1 MDRPKVGRKLPRRVD
16 AAEPQVR
23 RSIVKYAFVGLS
35 ARAGA
40 TTLAYAFADWLAR
53 SERQGRGSAAFFRA
67 KKIGGKKAAANE
79 SAAFPGGA
87 NGGDDNP
94 GGGGSGGLRGGVAVV
109 GIDDDEL
116 RAAGADY
123 DRVGID
129 MRFAG
134 RDYVSPYARL
144 AAGGSVRG
152 VSNIDGGVNWLLRAP
167 GEPADGLGIADYV
180 RLSSGAAGD
189 IVVIDIGGRF
199 GRARRKDE
207 LPKLLNDCDRI
218 FAVIDPLPSALM
230 ADTERLELFKSLESG
245 GADVLYVINKMNPGV
260 DLKELRSFIRVRRV
274 VELPFLAP
282 EHLYAAEYNCCTAY
296 SMPKLAPQLEAAF
309 EQMTL

>member
-1 MDRPKVGRKLPRRVD
+1 MDVNRDRPRIGRKLPRRAD
-16 AAEPQVR
+16 AAEPQMK
-23 RSIVKYAFVGLS
+23 RSIVKYAFAGLS

-40 TTLAYAFADWLAR
+40 TTLAFAFADWLAR
-53 SERQGRGSAAFFRA
+53 SERRSKGSATSPARR
-67 KKIGGKKAAANE
+67 
-79 SAAFPGGA
+79 SD
-87 NGGDDNP
+87 GDDV
-94 GGGGSGGLRGGVAVV
+94 RGGVAVV
-109 GIDDDEL
+109 EIDDDEL

-152 VSNIDGGVNWLLRAP
+152 VSNSDGGVNWLLRAP

-180 RLSSGAAGD
+180 RLSSGATGD
-189 IVVIDIGGRF
+189 VVIIDIGGRF

-230 ADTERLELFKSLESG
+230 ADAERLELFKSLESG

-260 DLKELRSFIRVRRV
+260 DVRELRSFIRVRRV
-274 VELPFLAP
+274 VELPFLAS

-309 EQMTL
+309 EQMAL